1 MTVKSGGIRSALR
14 QAQSTGREESQNIPC
29 WKGSTS
35 KDHEVQLL
43 APHSSTP
50 KPGHISESIVQT
62 LLNSGKLGAVTTAWG
77 SGLALTKAFP
87 RTFTFR
93 ILSLAANPEATD
105 CSPQP
110 YAVAHGMSGNI
121 NVPKERTTG
130 QSLHCFLGLLETLSL
145 EGIHV
150 LPFYVVS
157 TVFVM

>member
-14 QAQSTGREESQNIPC
+14 QAQSTGREESQNIPN
-29 WKGSTS
+29 WKGPTS
-35 KDHEVQLL
+35 KDHEVRLL

-62 LLNSGKLGAVTTAWG
+62 LLSSGRLGAVTAWG

-93 ILSLAANPEATD
+93 ILSLAANPETTD
-105 CSPQP
+105 CSSQP
-110 YAVAHGMSGNI
+110 YAVARGMSGNI

-157 TVFVM
+157 TMFVM